1 MGGFLTDDDIAA
13 LRPAEEAMFASPIP
27 TQVVSSDEFW
37 PIPQTDR
44 QKQVEA
50 RIKDMA
56 DTIGPKQ
63 GMDRRRFLQTS
74 AGMAAA
80 FLAMNE

>member
-37 PIPQTDR
+37 PIPQTER
-44 QKQVEA
+44 QKQVA
-50 RIKDMA
+50 A
-56 DTIGPKQ
+56 DTV
-63 GMDRRRFLQTS
+63 RRRPIFS
-74 AGMAAA
+74 
-80 FLAMNE
+80 NI